1 LVGMGE
7 YVCRVGTGAGQVI
20 NQTHEASS
28 EGELRARLSSQGYYV
43 FSVRPKSILQMRV
56 GPQRRGK
63 IREDELLIFN
73 QQFVTLSKSGLPLQ
87 KSLEMLARQTRS
99 EGLRVA
105 VEEVKDRVRGG
116 ALLSEAFEAIGKF
129 PKIYCATL
137 RAGERSGTLDKVLGQ
152 YVIYQKTA
160 RSFRKKFVSALIYP
174 IFLLIF
180 LTGLIVLIDTF
191 IIPRFSQLYNELNV
205 PMPPLTMFVMSM
217 GLAIKRMGIFVL
229 VGIVLA
235 IMGIRAMG
243 RSHAARLQW
252 DKLKFRLPV
261 AGGLLLKF
269 SVAEF
274 VRTLSTLLQGG
285 LPIVAALQSS
295 AGSVS
300 SPLLARGLE
309 QARIE
314 VMGGRPLSESL
325 RMTGF
330 FPPMALDMIEVGE
343 TTGALPSM
351 LESVAEF
358 FEEDVN
364 IDLSTLVAMVD
375 PIMIA
380 AIAIVVL
387 FVLVA
392 FYLPLFSLAA
402 QVH

>member
-1 LVGMGE
+1 MGE
-7 YVCRVGTGAGQVI
+7 FVCRIGTGAGQVL

-28 EGELRARLSSQGYYV
+28 EGELRARLASQGYFV
-43 FSVRPKSILQMRV
+43 FSIRPKSILAMRV

-63 IREDELLIFN
+63 IPDDEFLIFN
-73 QQFVTLSKSGLPLQ
+73 QQFMTLSKSGLPLQ
-87 KSLEMLARQTRS
+87 KSLEMLARQSRS
-99 EGLRVA
+99 ENLRAA
-105 VEEVKDRVRGG
+105 VDEVKERVRGG
-116 ALLSEAFEAIGKF
+116 ALLSEAFESIGKF

-152 YVIYQKTA
+152 YITYQKTA
-160 RSFRKKFVSALIYP
+160 RSFRKKFLSALIYP

-180 LTGLIVLIDTF
+180 LAALIVLIDTF
-191 IIPRFSQLYNELNV
+191 IIPRFSELYNELNV
-205 PMPPLTMFVMSM
+205 PMPPLTVFVIGL
-217 GLAIKRMGIFVL
+217 GLAIKRAGVFVL
-229 VGIVLA
+229 IGIVLA
-235 IMGIRAMG
+235 VMGLRALG
-243 RSHAARLQW
+243 RSQAARLQW

-261 AGGLLLKF
+261 AGKLLLKF

-285 LPIVAALQSS
+285 LPIVAGLQSS

-380 AIAIVVL
+380 SIAIVVL